1 MKDKVDM
8 LIEGSHK
15 LTKKQIHDWAKTSRK
30 RVKEGREAEA
40 RRKAAIKKGN
50 TKKFSP
56 DINTIKDL

>member
-30 RVKEGREAEA
+30 GREGEA
-40 RRKAAIKKGN
+40 RRRAAIQKKN
-50 TKKFSP
+50 TKKFSR
-56 DINTIKDL
+56 DINTIKEL

>member
-30 RVKEGREAEA
+30 RREGEA
-40 RRKAAIKKGN
+40 RRRAAIQKKN
-50 TKKFSP
+50 TKKFSR
-56 DINTIKDL
+56 DINTIKEL

>member
-30 RVKEGREAEA
+30 RVKEGREGEA
-40 RRKAAIKKGN
+40 RRRAAIQKKN
-50 TKKFSP
+50 TKKFSR
-56 DINTIKDL
+56 DINTIKEL